1 MTRPPQLADQR
12 ARATAL
18 QRRAACARRIGDDL
32 LALGARVAIASIFFL
47 SGRTK
52 VEGWL
57 TLTPAA
63 IDLFAHEYR
72 LPLLD
77 PLWAAHLA
85 AWAEHLLPLLLVIGL
100 ATRAAAAA
108 LLAMTAVI
116 ELFVYPDA
124 WPTHLS
130 WATLLMLLIT
140 RGGGRCSLDR
150 LINGRSGL
158 CRS

>member
-57 TLTPAA
+57 TLTAQQA
-63 IDLFAHEYR
+63 RLRARFFESGAVVEEQVDEQGGSRLFLR
-72 LPLLD
+72 LPQTDLEQALRREG
-77 PLWAAHLA
+77 LQLA
-85 AWAEHLLPLLLVIGL
+85 DV
-100 ATRAAAAA
+100 AAAYIPANEAA
-108 LLAMTAVI
+108 GSV
-116 ELFVYPDA
+116 
-124 WPTHLS
+124 
-130 WATLLMLLIT
+130 
-140 RGGGRCSLDR
+140 
-150 LINGRSGL
+150 
-158 CRS
+158 